1 MNAANINHFSN
12 IEEFQD
18 ARNETTKFRKL
29 VLLFDI
35 IADPGESKDLSEK
48 NPELTNK
55 LLALLADHFVCLPCF
70 RIEKAHSTSEFLLN
84 YF

>member
-18 ARNETTKFRKL
+18 SRNETTKFRKL

-35 IADPGESKDLSEK
+35 IADPGETKDLSEK
-48 NPELTNK
+48 NPEVANK
-55 LLALLADHFVCLPCF
+55 LLALLADHLV
-70 RIEKAHSTSEFLLN
+70 S
-84 YF
+84 